1 MLQLL
6 ITVNINA
13 FSRLIAVDVLDLSV
27 HEDGMMDAV
36 LL

>member
-6 ITVNINA
+6 MAVNVDV